1 MHEGR
6 LLIFWYSDTLVIGNI
21 KPEETTFLM
30 SPEGIYPLQLTSDLY
45 PIFAKKYLHRV
56 DSDLVLSGQ
65 TKGIAMKKVE
75 NSGNWMV

>member
-1 MHEGR
+1 
-6 LLIFWYSDTLVIGNI
+6 
-21 KPEETTFLM
+21 M